1 MSRKAAGKGRAV
13 LEGVELDTPTIKAC
27 FKDNPMD
34 EEGAVQEGLTRW
46 IEGEGSQPPTWEM
59 LFEAMDFAKIAQQHV
74 QSLMEDLSL

>member
-1 MSRKAAGKGRAV
+1 M
-13 LEGVELDTPTIKAC
+13 LY
-27 FKDNPMD
+27 NPMD

-46 IEGEGSQPPTWEM
+46 IEGEGSQPPTWEI